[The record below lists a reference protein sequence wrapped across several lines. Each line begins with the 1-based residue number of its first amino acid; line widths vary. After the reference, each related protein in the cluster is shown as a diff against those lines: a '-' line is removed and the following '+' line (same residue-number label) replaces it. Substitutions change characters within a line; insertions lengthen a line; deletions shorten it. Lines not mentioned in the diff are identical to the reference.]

1 MEVLVVGV
9 GPIGIEYTRILQALG
24 HTVCAYGRSTAGCE
38 LYREA
43 TGLEAKPFGLDRAEQ
58 DRSMPDA
65 AIVAVGEAQ
74 LGKALG
80 RLIDLGVKKILV
92 EKPGGASTAEIIAL
106 SDSASRAG
114 CDIRV
119 AYNRRFHA
127 STLKA
132 QEIIREDGGVR
143 CLHFEFT
150 EWSHSI
156 GPLEKEL
163 GVKEEWFLHNS
174 THVVDLAFYLGG
186 WPTELHAHSAGSLP
200 WHRHARF
207 VGSGITEKGALF
219 SYFADW
225 EGPGRWGVE
234 IITPQHRLIF
244 RPMEQLQIQKIGSIE
259 ITPVPIDDTL
269 DIQFKPGFYRQVEAF
284 FDAPTQ
290 LLSIREQASHVAVY
304 DRINPPA

>member
-1 MEVLVVGV
+1 MEILVVGV

-24 HTVCAYGRSTAGCE
+24 HTVRAYGRGAAGCE
-38 LYREA
+38 RFREA
-43 TGLEAKPFGLDRAEQ
+43 TGVEAKPLGLDQAEQ
-58 DRSMPDA
+58 DHPLPEA

-74 LGKALG
+74 LGKAVG
-80 RLIDLGVKKILV
+80 RLIDLGIKKILV
-92 EKPGGASTAEIIAL
+92 EKPGGATGAEVIAL
-106 SDSASRAG
+106 ADRATRAD

-132 QEIIREDGGVR
+132 LEIIREDGGVR
-143 CLHFEFT
+143 CVHFEFT
-150 EWSHSI
+150 EWSHRI
-156 GPLEKEL
+156 GPLEKEP

-186 WPTELHAHSAGSLP
+186 WPAELHAHSAGSLS
-200 WHRHARF
+200 WHRHARY
-207 VGSGITEKGALF
+207 VGSGTTETGALF

-244 RPMEQLQIQKIGSIE
+244 RPLEKLQIQKIGSIE
-259 ITPVPIDDTL
+259 INPVTIDDTL
-269 DIQFKPGFYRQVEAF
+269 DTQFKPGFYRQVVAFLEAP
-284 FDAPTQ
+284 AQ
-290 LLSIREQASHVAVY
+290 LLSIQEQAQHLAVY
-304 DRINPPA
+304 DRINPPV

>member
-1 MEVLVVGV
+1 MEILVVGV

-24 HTVCAYGRSTAGCE
+24 HTVRAYGRGATGCE
-38 LYREA
+38 RFREA
-43 TGLEAKPFGLDRAEQ
+43 TGVEAEPLGLDQAEQ
-58 DRSMPDA
+58 DRPLPDA

-74 LGKALG
+74 LGKAVG

-92 EKPGGASTAEIIAL
+92 EKPGGATGAEVSAL
-106 SDSASRAG
+106 ADRATRAG

-143 CLHFEFT
+143 CVHFEFT
-150 EWSHSI
+150 EWSHRI
-156 GPLEKEL
+156 GPLEKEP

-186 WPTELHAHSAGSLP
+186 WPAELHAHAAGSLP
-200 WHRHARF
+200 WHRHARY
-207 VGSGITEKGALF
+207 VGSGITEMGALF

-244 RPMEQLQIQKIGSIE
+244 RPLEKLQIQKIGSIE
-259 ITPVPIDDTL
+259 INPVAIDDSL
-269 DIQFKPGFYRQVEAF
+269 DTQFKPGFYHQVEAF
-284 FDAPTQ
+284 LDAPTQ
-290 LLSIREQASHVAVY
+290 LLSIQEQAKHVAVY